1 MRPCRKNNVLRPAFN
16 RSTEPYSLHFID
28 VIDHKEY
35 AEVVVNGAIAD
46 SGDTVS
52 AGGVNNYM
60 NTTPKSSSRPPVFQ
74 KKLERAMNET
84 GYSEHELLSRALDVF
99 LVAEEAAAMA
109 QLNKESE
116 AWQDLY
122 AESLALEDERL
133 AKL

>member
-1 MRPCRKNNVLRPAFN
+1 
-16 RSTEPYSLHFID
+16 
-28 VIDHKEY
+28 
-35 AEVVVNGAIAD
+35 
-46 SGDTVS
+46 
-52 AGGVNNYM
+52 M
-60 NTTPKSSSRPPVFQ
+60 NTTTKSSSRLPIFQ

-109 QLNKESE
+109 QLNKELE